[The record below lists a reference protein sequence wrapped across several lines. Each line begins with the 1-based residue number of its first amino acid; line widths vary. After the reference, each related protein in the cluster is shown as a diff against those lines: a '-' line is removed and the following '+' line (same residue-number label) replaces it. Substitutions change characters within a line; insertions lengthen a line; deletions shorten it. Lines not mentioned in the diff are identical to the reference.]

1 MCPLTAGKNIS
12 SNYSPQAHSFCLSP
26 DKGIWNPGCQR
37 GMLKTVEWI
46 SLGRGNNSWRT
57 LNQLGMVIT
66 RMYIQRHPLGLALH
80 VFGNCFKPRMFS
92 WNNYEM
98 FIAISNSKCRDSFCF
113 GHISLKK
120 KIWDVVTG
128 EKYNGWMAD
137 RHHCARCSRIAWHHI
152 HVSLLHRPALST
164 FCKGAE
170 GSAGFAV
177 GPHTPLVS
185 QDLGDS
191 SGDVASGITR
201 GTTLSWMPWCT
212 AHNRGLSSQI
222 MSYWP
227 LSSM

>member
-1 MCPLTAGKNIS
+1 MSLFPHDVSCNFCSSCCGQCYRFHFSKGGKEVHGDGISLYPHHPFPTPKEILLLGHISADQMSLIFFFFFCMCPLTAGKNIS

-80 VFGNCFKPRMFS
+80 VFRNCFKPRMFS

-120 KIWDVVTG
+120 K
-128 EKYNGWMAD
+128 NL
-137 RHHCARCSRIAWHHI
+137 RCGYRWEIQW
-152 HVSLLHRPALST
+152 VDGR
-164 FCKGAE
+164 
-170 GSAGFAV
+170 
-177 GPHTPLVS
+177 
-185 QDLGDS
+185 
-191 SGDVASGITR
+191 
-201 GTTLSWMPWCT
+201 
-212 AHNRGLSSQI
+212 
-222 MSYWP
+222 
-227 LSSM
+227 